1 MWDIVLDHDNL
12 GREIDRAIER
22 IEKSHL
28 RGQGCVLYSELQDF
42 DGRAEAGSSMS
53 GQQVPR
59 VFALREELV
68 SNQSALVVEKKSC
81 RHYPPAS
88 DDPRQ
93 FTLLKFYELD
103 AAAIDC
109 LLQSENQDTDLPF
122 VPGPTEYQIINQ
134 PPGRSILLMGRRYAS
149 RACYVS
155 PKIYI
160 LCGTDLYPP
169 TLPLTLTHAYLS
181 S

>member
-1 MWDIVLDHDNL
+1 MWDIVLDHDKL
-12 GREIDRAIER
+12 DREINRAVER

-28 RGQGCVLYSELQDF
+28 RGQGCVLFSALQDF
-42 DGRAEAGSSMS
+42 DRRTEALGSVV

-59 VFALREELV
+59 VFAMRKELTNAKSV
-68 SNQSALVVEKKSC
+68 PTVENKSC

-109 LLQSENQDTDLPF
+109 LLQPENQDTDLPF
-122 VPGPTEYQIINQ
+122 VPGPTEHQIINQ
-134 PPGRSILLMGRRYAS
+134 PTGKSILLMGRRYLF
-149 RACYVS
+149 C
-155 PKIYI
+155 I
-160 LCGTDLYPP
+160 
-169 TLPLTLTHAYLS
+169 
-181 S
+181 